1 MPRVS
6 GVSGSCATRPIRLS
20 PSPIRV
26 SRWSWR
32 RRIGLPV
39 CSTLI
44 IVLLISVSST
54 PLTNQISV
62 GGLLAFAE
70 VAAARL
76 QRRYLDV
83 APRRDRARAIL
94 ALERVEGRPHHVVG
108 VGRAQRLRHHVL
120 HAQRLEH
127 RAHRTAGD
135 DAGTSRRGPEID
147 LAGAVAAGDVMMQ
160 GATLAQRH
168 ADEPALGGVRR
179 LADGLRHLARLAV
192 AEPDPA
198 LRVADHDEGGE
209 AEAAST
215 LHHLGD
221 AVDVDELVGEFAVA
235 LFPFAALAWFTCH
248 IVVPFVVPAHPG
260 RYRFQVQKLSPPSR
274 AASARASTRPW

>member
-108 VGRAQRLRHHVL
+108 IGRAERLRHHVL
-120 HAQRLEH
+120 HAERLEH
-127 RAHRTAGD
+127 GAHRPPRD
-135 DAGTSRRGPEID
+135 DAGAGRRCPQID
-147 LAGAVAAGDVMMQ
+147 LARAMAAGDVVVER
-160 GATLAQRH
+160 AALAQRH
-168 ADEPALGGVRR
+168 PDQVAFGGVGR
-179 LADGLRHLARLAV
+179 LADRLRHLACLAV
-192 AEPDPA
+192 TEADA
-198 LRVADHDEGGE
+198 TLLVADHHERGK
-209 AEAAST
+209 AKAPAT
-215 LHHLGD
+215 LDHLGH
-221 AVDVDELVGEFAVA
+221 AIDVDELVRELA
-235 LFPFAALAWFTCH
+235 LFPLAFALSFAMSWFTCH
-248 IVVPFVVPAHPG
+248 GFRSSFLG
-260 RYRFQVQKLSPPSR
+260 
-274 AASARASTRPW
+274 STVFR